1 MMRVATSLVMCLV
14 AHAAVCLT
22 IDGENLG
29 QSKMIPRQG
38 DTVRFIAPV
47 LNESKEPF
55 AGDVTL
61 SMRVARAGEPLSA
74 AETITLPLELEPG
87 ASRDFAFNWT
97 FDRNGWY
104 RLVFECTEP
113 DMRLEREVAVTAN
126 DVYFVWFGAPREFR
140 WCNVPT
146 TVKDED
152 QDWWLRRGAIPA
164 HWKCGVCCKQM
175 TVEQFVENWGRADWI
190 AIDEVGGPGEVT
202 DKFIEAWKRLK
213 EAKPEQF
220 TAVWYMGAHAYWAD
234 IKDLVDLF
242 VPEIY
247 LNYRGNHLGQFDAYL
262 QTAQDAGVLD
272 QVIPGLGI
280 NEIRDDDKRITNSP
294 TRDDVL
300 RQFRYLKRAWPD
312 LRGIGFFTS
321 SSARWGVAE
330 YADELCGAYYID
342 PVLTIIDPHDPIR
355 IDSRPPEDSEVRVA
369 LAGVEDT
376 ARWARVRVRN
386 VGNMDAEG
394 VTLEIVAAREGDSS
408 RAAWTCLTTNDWPV
422 GETRCFV
429 FPAGDLAGPVRVR
442 LVPHEDY
449 TVLDGTAERYVAPA
463 AWERERKTLVTVEPG
478 DPAPVRLPGF
488 VPVNADGAYRLVSAN
503 APPRSAAVLPPR
515 PGTDEKLAAFALPQA
530 SSVGYSVAALEPGEA
545 PAVAPE
551 HSREGDLLRVS
562 NAFYRVALDLKTD
575 RVTEIGVAGGAGNI
589 LRGPWTLSA
598 AGHAGFGEPRVQELP
613 GCLVVTIPY
622 DSPQASGESQYVFF
636 EYSPAIRIARS
647 WVPKGEITLKG
658 ASDRCDLF
666 QNGGSYALQPGVGGS
681 VRRGYLHDSDKY
693 RDLLFGYL
701 GSAPEPANADRA
713 GWIDFSYDPA
723 RLDGGM
729 GVVIDYRWVD
739 SGTQSYDVTRLYDG
753 SDWLEVLYLWGKEAT
768 FSRPQKSCVYLV
780 PHRSLDF
787 TDPAVTPP
795 GKALWDVI
803 HRAQI
808 DWTQGLPPGT

>member
-1 MMRVATSLVMCLV
+1 MRLSLALCLCLL

-38 DTVRFIAPV
+38 ETIRFSAPV
-47 LNESKEPF
+47 LNEGKEPF

-61 SMRVARAGEPLSA
+61 TIRVARAGEPLSA
-74 AETITLPLELEPG
+74 AETVTLPLELGPG
-87 ASRDFAFNWT
+87 EAQDFDFNWT
-97 FDRNGWY
+97 FERNGWY
-104 RLVFECTEP
+104 RVVFECHEP
-113 DMRLEREVAVTAN
+113 EMRLEREIAVTAK
-126 DVYFVWFGAPREFR
+126 DVYFVWFGAPRDFR

-146 TVKDED
+146 TVKDEE

-175 TVEQFVENWGRADWI
+175 TVEQFVENWGRVDWI

-202 DKFIEAWKRLK
+202 DKFIEAWRRLK
-213 EAKPEQF
+213 DIKPGQF

-262 QTAQDAGVLD
+262 QTAREAGVLN

-280 NEIRDDDKRITNSP
+280 NEIRDDNKRVTNSP
-294 TRDDVL
+294 TREDVL

-312 LRGIGFFTS
+312 LPGIGFFTAY
-321 SSARWGVAE
+321 SARWGVAE
-330 YADELCGAYYID
+330 YADELCGAFYIE
-342 PVLTIIDPHDPIR
+342 PVLTILNPDEPVR
-355 IDSRPPEDSEVRVA
+355 IDSRPPEDGEVRIA
-369 LAGVEDT
+369 LADAVGTE
-376 ARWARVRVRN
+376 RWARVQVRN

-394 VTLEIVAAREGDSS
+394 VTLEIVAAREGSS
-408 RAAWTCLTTNDWPV
+408 NQASWTRFTTDRWTV

-429 FPAGDLAGPVRVR
+429 FPAGGLAGPVRVR
-442 LVPHEDY
+442 IVPREGY
-449 TVLDGTAERYVAPA
+449 TVLDGTAERYLAPA
-463 AWERERKTLVTVEPG
+463 AWERQGKTLVAVAPG
-478 DPAPVRLPGF
+478 DPAPVPLPGF
-488 VPVNADGAYRLVSAN
+488 AAVNADEAYRIVSAN
-503 APPRSAAVLPPR
+503 ADTRSAAVLPAR
-515 PGTDEKLAAFALPQA
+515 PGMDERLAAFPLPQA
-530 SSVGYSVAALEPGEA
+530 SPQSYSIAALEPGEA
-545 PAVAPE
+545 PAIAPE
-551 HSREGDLLRVS
+551 HSQEGDLLRVS
-562 NAFYRVALDLKTD
+562 NRFYRVALDLKTD
-575 RVTEIGVAGGAGNI
+575 RITEIGVTGGAENI

-598 AGHAGFGEPRVQELP
+598 AGHSEFGEPRVQQLP

-636 EYSPAIRIARS
+636 EYSPAIRVARS

-658 ASDRCDLF
+658 AGDRCDLF
-666 QNGGSYALQPGVGGS
+666 QNGGSFALQPGVGGT

-701 GSAPEPANADRA
+701 GGAPEPANADRA
-713 GWIDFSYDPA
+713 GWIDFSYDA
-723 RLDGGM
+723 TRRDGGM

-739 SGTQSYDVTRLYDG
+739 SDTQSYDVSRLYDA

-768 FSRPQKSCVYLV
+768 FSRPQKSCLYLV
-780 PHRSLDF
+780 PHRSMDF
-787 TDPAVTPP
+787 TDAAVTPP
-795 GKALWDVI
+795 AKALWDVI

-808 DWTQGLPPGT
+808 AWTEGLPPGT